1 MIIKFEG
8 NVLLIIRTNDCDK
21 CKYSILYNGKKKL
34 EVFIVLHDLNLK
46 VTLNKMKIGWNVGFS
61 QK

>member
-46 VTLNKMKIGWNVGFS
+46 VTLNKMKIG
-61 QK
+61 